1 MSRVA
6 DVVIVATVLLVLLPQ
21 AEAGSVLVGQLE
33 LGLETFAVATLAQVG
48 ALTPVDVQRLAH
60 VGR

>member
-6 DVVIVATVLLVLLPQ
+6 DVVIVATVLLVLLLQ